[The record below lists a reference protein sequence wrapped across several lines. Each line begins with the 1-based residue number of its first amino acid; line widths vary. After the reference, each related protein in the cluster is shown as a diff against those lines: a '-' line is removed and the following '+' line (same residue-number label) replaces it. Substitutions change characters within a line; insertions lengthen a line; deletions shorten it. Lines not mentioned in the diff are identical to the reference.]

1 MVNDLA
7 QVNECNDDDENRPEK
22 TLVDCKKDGE
32 GNCGKEG
39 EREGEWAGEHLKRI
53 ILKLM
58 IVWCPPRHLQKHWRK
73 CSLPSKPT
81 LEV

>member
-58 IVWCPPRHLQKHWRK
+58 IVWSTQTPAEALAQV
-73 CSLPSKPT
+73 LPAQQADP
-81 LEV
+81 